1 MKPRCALCDRPMLN
15 PAVLIGTLPVGPKCA
30 KRAGLL
36 ELARKRIGRLS
47 LPSVQYRRNEP
58 QENLEL
64 FEEEGACPECYQ
76 NSFQAKMVGQEF

>member
-15 PAVLIGTLPVGPKCA
+15 PAVLIGALPVGPKCA

-36 ELARKRIGRLS
+36 ELARKRVGRLS
-47 LPSVQYRRNEP
+47 LPSVKCRRPDP

-64 FEEEGACPECYQ
+64 FEEEGA
-76 NSFQAKMVGQEF
+76 

>member
-47 LPSVQYRRNEP
+47 LPSVKYRRNEP
-58 QENLEL
+58 QENLNL
-64 FEEEGACPECYQ
+64 FDEDTEQ
-76 NSFQAKMVGQEF
+76 

>member
-15 PAVLIGTLPVGPKCA
+15 PAVLIGALPVGPKCA

-47 LPSVQYRRNEP
+47 LPGVKCRRPEP
-58 QENLEL
+58 QENLNL
-64 FEEEGACPECYQ
+64 FDEDTEQ
-76 NSFQAKMVGQEF
+76 

>member
-47 LPSVQYRRNEP
+47 LPSV
-58 QENLEL
+58 
-64 FEEEGACPECYQ
+64 
-76 NSFQAKMVGQEF
+76 